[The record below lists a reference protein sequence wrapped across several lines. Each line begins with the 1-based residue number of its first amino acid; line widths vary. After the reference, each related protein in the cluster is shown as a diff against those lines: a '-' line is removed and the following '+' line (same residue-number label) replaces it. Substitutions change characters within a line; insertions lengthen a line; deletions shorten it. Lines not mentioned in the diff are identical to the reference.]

1 MKAKKNKGDFK
12 NMALSQQFYKNNR
25 RRFAK
30 QLETNSGA
38 ILYSGRAISMS
49 LDATYPLY
57 VNNNFYYLTGIQEEN
72 VHLLITKDQQGDVQE
87 VLFIG
92 QSDQNQE
99 KWFGRQITPSQAQ
112 TISGIE
118 NIDYNKNM
126 KTVCQQVQV
135 LNVYYDYSTPKH
147 QYSDAQK
154 GDWLS
159 GKVKKDL
166 AGILTGM
173 RLIKQK
179 EEIEAIEKA
188 VQITQKGLAAILQQM
203 KPGMYEYEMAAL
215 FEYEV
220 KRHGASGLSFP
231 SIAVSGENGYILHY
245 IDNQAKLKAG
255 DLILF
260 DVGAKYQGYS
270 GDISRTYPIN
280 GVYQDEQAAIYEMV
294 LNVQQKMIQQ
304 YRPGI
309 KMQDLQAE
317 TEALFYEG
325 CHALNLDIPKDD
337 IHQYYYHG
345 LGHSLGLDTHDTNA
359 QRDYKLEANMVIT
372 CEPGIYMAD
381 RGIGIR
387 IEDDILVTPRG
398 GKVIHPGIPK
408 TIQAVEAAMK

>member
-1 MKAKKNKGDFK
+1 MKVKKNKGDFK

-25 RRFAK
+25 YHFAK
-30 QLETNSGA
+30 QLETNSVA
-38 ILYSGRAISMS
+38 VLYSGREITMS
-49 LDATYPLY
+49 LDANYPLY
-57 VNNNFYYLTGIQEEN
+57 VNNNFYYLTGIQEKN
-72 VHLLITKDQQGDVQE
+72 VHLLITKDAQGEIKEQ
-87 VLFIG
+87 LFI
-92 QSDQNQE
+92 DQCDCNQE
-99 KWFGRQITPSQAQ
+99 KWFGRQITPAQAQ
-112 TISGIE
+112 VISGIE
-118 NIDYNKNM
+118 RVDYNKNM
-126 KTVCQQVQV
+126 KAVCQQIQL
-135 LNVYYDYSTPKH
+135 LNVYYDYSAPKH
-147 QYSDAQK
+147 QYSEAQK
-154 GDWLS
+154 GYWLS

-166 AGILTGM
+166 TGILTGM

-188 VQITQKGLAAILQQM
+188 VQITQKGLEAILQQM

-260 DVGAKYQGYS
+260 DVGAKFNGYS
-270 GDISRTYPIN
+270 GDISRTYPIK
-280 GVYQDEQAAIYEMV
+280 GFYSEEQGAIYEMV
-294 LNVQQKMIQQ
+294 LNVQQKMIKQ

-325 CHALNLDIPKDD
+325 CHALNLGIPQDD

-359 QRDYKLEANMVIT
+359 KRNYKLEANMVIT

-381 RGIGIR
+381 RGLGIR
-387 IEDDILVTPRG
+387 IEDDILVTSKG

-408 TIQAVEAAMK
+408 TIKEIEAAMK